1 MTDLTI
7 SIIDTSARP
16 STSPSAEVEKPPL
29 PSKPLEPA
37 NPLAAGAMDHPLD
50 AYVKGYPKIAA
61 RMSLIPETAMFR
73 RFGALNA
80 RNLLYLQSDLAY
92 IEKELEQLEW
102 EDSKS
107 NIGKRNRYA
116 QNMRFLHTA
125 SVARDGGTKQR
136 ELVMRM
142 RETLHQYSKLSRG
155 WKSVKLY

>member
-7 SIIDTSARP
+7 SALDSSVNST
-16 STSPSAEVEKPPL
+16 TSPSAAAEKVPQLPKPVGPTAPPT
-29 PSKPLEPA
+29 A
-37 NPLAAGAMDHPLD
+37 NGVAHPLD

-80 RNLLYLQSDLAY
+80 LNLLYLQSDLAY
-92 IEKELEQLEW
+92 IEKELEELEC
-102 EDSKS
+102 EDSKC

-116 QNMRFLHTA
+116 QNIRFLNTA
-125 SVARDGGTKQR
+125 SIARDGGTKQR

-142 RETLHQYSKLSRG
+142 RETLHQYSKSFELSICVR
-155 WKSVKLY
+155 YD